1 MKKKHGNNKKK
12 VTKRIMEMT
21 CLLHIAILRANETDT
36 HTQNHSTCD
45 GIVIVTLLLSSL
57 NVRVKS
63 ETDFIFMISDMAT
76 TTTTTTMTM
85 MNMKDSFMMQI
96 PAHSDYRFHIKRID
110 MARKTHFK

>member
-1 MKKKHGNNKKK
+1 MKKKHDNNEKKSYK
-12 VTKRIMEMT
+12 KNHENDLFAEHRYITCKRNRQT
-21 CLLHIAILRANETDT
+21 YT
-36 HTQNHSTCD
+36 HKKNHSTCD

-96 PAHSDYRFHIKRID
+96 PAHSD
-110 MARKTHFK
+110 